1 MPRTPARL
9 GLVIVLAVGAATAQA
24 ESISAGA
31 KVLASPVLPAPDLE
45 ITGSLPVSAPEM
57 GDAPSVRVRPHGAFA
72 PYLSNPPDIG
82 ISLDATAVMQS
93 LEARGFSG
101 VSRPV
106 LRGRTYVCE
115 ATGPRRE
122 RVRLMVDAGTGV
134 IVGLT
139 VIGFDSS
146 RD

>member
-1 MPRTPARL
+1 MPRKSASLRLLLALAPVIWPVHAEVVTGATMVAAPASTSAEPDL
-9 GLVIVLAVGAATAQA
+9 SGNPAA
-24 ESISAGA
+24 S
-31 KVLASPVLPAPDLE
+31 APDM
-45 ITGSLPVSAPEM
+45 TDV
-57 GDAPSVRVRPHGAFA
+57 PSVRVRPHGAFG
-72 PYLSNPPDIG
+72 PYLSTPPDVG
-82 ISLDATAVMQS
+82 VMLDAASVKAS
-93 LEARGFSG
+93 LEARGFTG

-122 RVRLMVDAGTGV
+122 RVRLVVDYATGV